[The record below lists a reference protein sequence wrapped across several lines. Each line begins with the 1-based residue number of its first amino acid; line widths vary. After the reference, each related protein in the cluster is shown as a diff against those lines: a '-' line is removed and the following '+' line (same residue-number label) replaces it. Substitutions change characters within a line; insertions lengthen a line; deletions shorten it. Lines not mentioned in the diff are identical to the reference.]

1 MGIFKSREQR
11 ELEQKQLIKRTVY
24 NMNKQ
29 IEALEEQKKSF
40 AEKATRAKANGL
52 DAQYELAIT
61 GYRLTLLQQK
71 RAQEMLLNFEI
82 TSQLKD
88 MALMTKQFLGGM
100 SALSTQMSR
109 LADGSDFER
118 ISRQFKEAMNKAQGQ
133 AEQMENFMRDSR
145 TAFKGAAE
153 GAVTDEAELERITE
167 ERAASG
173 EFSDDAV
180 DREIEQLRK
189 KIEAQI

>member
-109 LADGSDFER
+109 LADGSGLR
-118 ISRQFKEAMNKAQGQ
+118 ANKPSVQRGDEQG
-133 AEQMENFMRDSR
+133 AGPGR
-145 TAFKGAAE
+145 TDGKFHAGTAAPP
-153 GAVTDEAELERITE
+153 L
-167 ERAASG
+167 RARRRAPRRTRRSSSASQR
-173 EFSDDAV
+173 SA
-180 DREIEQLRK
+180 RLR
-189 KIEAQI
+189 ASSPTTR